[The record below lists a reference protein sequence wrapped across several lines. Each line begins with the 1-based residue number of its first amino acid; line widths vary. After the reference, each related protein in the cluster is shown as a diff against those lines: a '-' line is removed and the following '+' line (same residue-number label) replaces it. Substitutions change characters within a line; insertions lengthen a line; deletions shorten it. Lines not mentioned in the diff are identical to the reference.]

1 MLTKEVLFGCLH
13 ATRTMPKEL
22 PKVDLEDPSDLDYIA
37 DAVRRYAV
45 DVGKERLRARS
56 QRGGASA
63 LEDTMA
69 QALDRV
75 RGGC

>member
-1 MLTKEVLFGCLH
+1 
-13 ATRTMPKEL
+13 MPKEL

-37 DAVRRYAV
+37 DAVRRYAL

-63 LEDTMA
+63 LEETMA

-75 RGGC
+75 RLEYLRSGSMQRGHASCTMS